1 MFQAIRGE
9 FREFRGHNTKLLGIP
24 GTQYQITS
32 GVADLAKLVHSTPNA
47 APLRNLEEFRRVFLD
62 EWPTLAWP
70 CGFDL
75 APEYAYRLVTG
86 KTLVWQSPPIAK
98 SA

>member
-1 MFQAIRGE
+1 MPVAVQSVEYLDDYRLRLTFNSGE
-9 FREFRGHNTKLLGIP
+9 
-24 GTQYQITS
+24 S